1 MTYGTQ
7 SKITKNDFWV
17 CPKNINGER
26 LHMKHVKR
34 ILIIVL
40 ILFVILFGLFG
51 IYFSNY
57 YHAEEESKKYLV
69 STENVNV
76 TENDS
81 YYFFD
86 GPGNT
91 HALIFYQGAKVE
103 AEAYAKL
110 LYKISEKGI
119 DTFLIKMPFNF
130 AFFGSQKASD
140 VLKSYSYDNYY
151 IAGHS
156 LRRSSIGAVL

>member
-1 MTYGTQ
+1 
-7 SKITKNDFWV
+7 
-17 CPKNINGER
+17 
-26 LHMKHVKR
+26 MKHVKR
-34 ILIIVL
+34 ILIIIL

-57 YHAEEESKKYLV
+57 YHAEEECKKYLA
-69 STENVNV
+69 STENVRV
-76 TENDS
+76 IENDS

-86 GPGNT
+86 GPGST
-91 HALIFYQGAKVE
+91 AAIIFYQGAKVE

-110 LYKISEKGI
+110 LYKISEKGV

-140 VLKSYSYDNYY
+140 ILNSYSYDNYY

-156 LRRSSIGAVL
+156 LRRSCRRSIL

>member
-1 MTYGTQ
+1 
-7 SKITKNDFWV
+7 
-17 CPKNINGER
+17 
-26 LHMKHVKR
+26 MKAFKK
-34 ILIIVL
+34 ILIIIL
-40 ILFVILFGLFG
+40 IIFIIVFCLFG

-57 YHAEEESKKYLV
+57 YHAEEECKTYLV
-69 STENVNV
+69 STESVKV
-76 TENDS
+76 IDNDS

-86 GPGNT
+86 GPRNT

-110 LYKISEKGI
+110 LYKISEKGV

-130 AFFGSQKASD
+130 AFFGAQKAD
-140 VLKSYSYDNYY
+140 EVINNYSYDNYY

-156 LRRSSIGAVL
+156 LRRSCRRSIL